1 MKYFLILLLALV
13 VFVISVTLGANNNQ
27 VVTFNYLI
35 AKGDYS
41 ISTLLASLFA
51 IGFAL
56 GWGICGG
63 FYLRASMSLKRA
75 KRKITRL
82 ETQLEQPVELSTK
95 TASPASV
102 ILDKE

>member
-41 ISTLLASLFA
+41 VSTLLAVLFA
-51 IGFAL
+51 VGFTL
-56 GWGICGG
+56 GWGICGA
-63 FYLRASMSLKRA
+63 FYLRTCISLRRA
-75 KRKITRL
+75 KRKIKRL
-82 ETQLEQPVELSTK
+82 ETQLEQPSESSTK
-95 TASPASV
+95 TVSTVA
-102 ILDKE
+102 LNKE